1 MRNGRVN
8 RLIGETGKIVMSVNR
23 IKTIIETFLGSD
35 MPGEVQQRFAE
46 WLRDPASR
54 DEKERALENYWNGLR
69 AEEPGGRERKL
80 ERLHEAMRRGERFRV
95 RRIWRNVAAAAA
107 VVLLAAGTNYVV
119 VKDYLRTKIE
129 TNIVTSAHDKGEYVL
144 PDGTHIWLNAGSVL
158 RYYGD
163 LTGRRRVVE
172 LDGEGF
178 FKVRHDADR
187 PFILQM
193 EDMNI
198 EVLGTEFDVINYAE
212 FATTEAILCNGSIRP
227 FAGPRDAETRR
238 QAGVRQEGGA
248 RLALAGLDAQLLA
261 VDGRLV
267 VVRRHLA
274 GRHSHQPRT
283 LVRRRDRR
291 SRGVDPAGA
300 HVVQADPQRKY
311 RGDSESHVARRGDG
325 LRLRR
330 AAHNDH
336 SQTTEK
342 FLKIT
347 RLCKKDP
354 DFPAFTSGTQNPF
367 RPFRPLPKLQT
378 HA

>member
-212 FATTEAILCNGSIRP
+212 FATTEAILCNGSIR
-227 FAGPRDAETRR
+227 AYVCRR
-238 QAGVRQEGGA
+238 
-248 RLALAGLDAQLLA
+248 
-261 VDGRLV
+261 
-267 VVRRHLA
+267 
-274 GRHSHQPRT
+274 P
-283 LVRRRDRR
+283 
-291 SRGVDPAGA
+291 
-300 HVVQADPQRKY
+300 
-311 RGDSESHVARRGDG
+311 
-325 LRLRR
+325 
-330 AAHNDH
+330 
-336 SQTTEK
+336 
-342 FLKIT
+342 
-347 RLCKKDP
+347 
-354 DFPAFTSGTQNPF
+354 
-367 RPFRPLPKLQT
+367 
-378 HA
+378 

>member
-1 MRNGRVN
+1 MC
-8 RLIGETGKIVMSVNR
+8 I
-23 IKTIIETFLGSD
+23 
-35 MPGEVQQRFAE
+35 
-46 WLRDPASR
+46 RDS
-54 DEKERALENYWNGLR
+54 YWNGLR

-198 EVLGTEFDVINYAE
+198 EVLGTEFDVINYR
-212 FATTEAILCNGSIRP
+212 C
-227 FAGPRDAETRR
+227 
-238 QAGVRQEGGA
+238 V
-248 RLALAGLDAQLLA
+248 
-261 VDGRLV
+261 
-267 VVRRHLA
+267 
-274 GRHSHQPRT
+274 
-283 LVRRRDRR
+283 
-291 SRGVDPAGA
+291 
-300 HVVQADPQRKY
+300 
-311 RGDSESHVARRGDG
+311 
-325 LRLRR
+325 
-330 AAHNDH
+330 
-336 SQTTEK
+336 
-342 FLKIT
+342 
-347 RLCKKDP
+347 
-354 DFPAFTSGTQNPF
+354 
-367 RPFRPLPKLQT
+367 
-378 HA
+378 